1 MKKILFILPCVPYP
15 LTAGGNQA
23 FFNMVEYIRHKM
35 SVSLLLSPGNKEMN
49 DVESLR
55 ALWTNV
61 DFYLFR
67 EEDAEPKTRC
77 PRYYRWLK
85 KMSESISRKM
95 QRQLYSFQSRAS
107 V

>member
-49 DVESLR
+49 VFDSFMSLW
-55 ALWTNV
+55 ANV
-61 DFYLFR
+61 FFYL
-67 EEDAEPKTRC
+67 
-77 PRYYRWLK
+77 
-85 KMSESISRKM
+85 
-95 QRQLYSFQSRAS
+95 
-107 V
+107 